1 MVTLN
6 RCNHLLPS
14 GYDCYLCRNEISNCS
29 KKYEIMKKS
38 VFFLLSLFILVG
50 CSKDEPTGQTYSGT
64 TTEPD
69 YKWKPSYMSNG
80 SYVFYNVSKYTT
92 YDVEFGGNTYRL
104 KPGENSGTIEKSPG
118 TYNFVITQYN
128 NFPINGDFK
137 NQKATYK
144 KTVNISANRLDSYS
158 FPLSYSLTISN
169 TDKSHSYYVTLN
181 GSASLPS
188 ILVPKGGSVQINNL
202 DAGYYHVF
210 CEQRDYMLWG
220 TNHEYDIAFS
230 KNTVL
235 TIKN

>member
-80 SYVFYNVSKYTT
+80 SYVFYNVSKYTS

-104 KPGENSGTIEKSPG
+104 QPGENSGTIMQKPG
-118 TYNFVITQYN
+118 TYEFDIKQHN
-128 NFPINGDFK
+128 NFPITGEFK
-137 NQKATYK
+137 NQKVGYS
-144 KTVNISANRLDSYS
+144 KTVNIATNHPDSYT

-169 TDKSHSYYVTLN
+169 SDKSHSYYVTLN

-188 ILVPKGGSVQINNL
+188 VIVPKGGSVQINNL